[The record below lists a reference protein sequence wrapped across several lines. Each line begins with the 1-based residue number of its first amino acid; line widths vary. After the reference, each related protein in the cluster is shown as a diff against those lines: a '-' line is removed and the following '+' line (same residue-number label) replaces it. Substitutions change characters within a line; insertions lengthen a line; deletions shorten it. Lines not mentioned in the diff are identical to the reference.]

1 MFHAKLV
8 SAIIVSFHLIRTRN
22 AHLKPMTE
30 YQQCGGKTFRFSL
43 FFDLVCCL
51 LLDGKI
57 NFRADRFDVVAFF
70 HSFSL
75 PLVMVTSCSAKEGIH
90 THTDLGR
97 AREQWASERISWVV
111 SNVLERCWISF
122 RCWVHRA
129 QQFQECRSKRANIL
143 NMYTLTHDPC
153 AERVVWLY
161 FFQMTTQ
168 RIWHVS
174 LSGVHVPSK
183 RNRGNR
189 QEIYRSAIYLACNS
203 HPSNNFFFS
212 LLSFCLFGFFFLFG
226 DTF

>member
-75 PLVMVTSCSAKEGIH
+75 PLVMVTSCSAKEGIYTH
-90 THTDLGR
+90 THTQISAELESSEL
-97 AREQWASERISWVV
+97 ASVSRES
-111 SNVLERCWISF
+111 
-122 RCWVHRA
+122 
-129 QQFQECRSKRANIL
+129 
-143 NMYTLTHDPC
+143 
-153 AERVVWLY
+153 
-161 FFQMTTQ
+161 
-168 RIWHVS
+168 
-174 LSGVHVPSK
+174 
-183 RNRGNR
+183 
-189 QEIYRSAIYLACNS
+189 YLM
-203 HPSNNFFFS
+203 FWR
-212 LLSFCLFGFFFLFG
+212 
-226 DTF
+226 DVE